1 MEKEHNKKQHPDH
14 NHDDHS
20 NHHEMMIKD
29 FKKRFVISMIV
40 TLPILI
46 LSPMV

>member
-20 NHHEMMIKD
+20 NHVECVVLMS
-29 FKKRFVISMIV
+29 REEG
-40 TLPILI
+40 LYE
-46 LSPMV
+46 